1 MCLDIF
7 KVIKINK
14 KSLLFVTVNCL
25 DPRNYLSGRFCA
37 KKHNMFAFLGSSEA
51 LFGVIM
57 FPDVENSL
65 SHGTLVAGIHNS
77 RWAIFESTG

>member
-1 MCLDIF
+1 
-7 KVIKINK
+7 
-14 KSLLFVTVNCL
+14 
-25 DPRNYLSGRFCA
+25 
-37 KKHNMFAFLGSSEA
+37 MFAFLGSNEA